1 MPSVAVVGAS
11 GYGGTELLRLLDR
24 HPALEVTALAAAS
37 KAGAEVRTLAPN
49 IPAASSPDSERGER
63 ILDPVDLE
71 ALAAADLV
79 LLGTPDDVSLE
90 IAPALL
96 AAGTR
101 VVDLSGAFR
110 LAAAEFA
117 EWYGRVH
124 GAPEYASDGS
134 TPAVYGLTE
143 HARAQVVDARLV
155 ANPGCYPT
163 ATLLPL
169 IPLMGL
175 IEHEGIVVS
184 AVSGTSGAGRSSR
197 DTLQAAIV
205 HGDVVAYGA
214 PSHRHTAEI
223 EAHAQPGGLATPIVF
238 TPHLVPMSRGILA
251 TISAPL
257 RPGVGQ
263 REIDQALHDAYA
275 SETFVHVLPAG
286 EFPRTKS
293 VHGANSCQ
301 LSAVVDPRT
310 GRVLLT
316 SVIDNL
322 VKGAA
327 GQALQNANLMLGLD
341 ETLGLDV
348 IGVYP

>member
-1 MPSVAVVGAS
+1 VRTIAIVGAS
-11 GYGGTELLRLLDR
+11 GYGGTELLRLLAR
-24 HPALEVTALAAAS
+24 HPEVAVHAV
-37 KAGAEVRTLAPN
+37 AGASSAGAALRTIAPN
-49 IPAASSPDSERGER
+49 IPDHAGGTEVLSE
-63 ILDPVDLE
+63 VDVE
-71 ALAAADLV
+71 GLAAADV
-79 LLGTPDDVSLE
+79 VVLGTPDEVSLE
-90 IAPALL
+90 LAPRLI

-110 LAAAEFA
+110 LDAAGFA
-117 EWYGRVH
+117 AWYGH
-124 GAPEYASDGS
+124 AHTAPQFASDGA

-143 HARAQVVDARLV
+143 HARASLATAALV

-163 ATLLPL
+163 ATLMPL
-169 IPLMGL
+169 IPIAGL
-175 IEHEGIVVS
+175 LEPAGIVVS

-197 DTLQAAIV
+197 PDLQAAVV

-223 EAHAQPGGLATPIVF
+223 EAHLAPGGWSEPVVF

-251 TISAPL
+251 TISAVL
-257 RPGVGQ
+257 RPGT
-263 REIDQALHDAYA
+263 RATDIEEALRSAYDA
-275 SETFVHVLPAG
+275 EPFVQVLAAG
-286 EFPRTKS
+286 EFPRTKA
-293 VHGANSCQ
+293 VHGANTCQ

-310 GRVLLT
+310 GRVLVT

-327 GQALQNANLMLGLD
+327 GQALQNVNVMLGLE
-341 ETLGLDV
+341 ETLGLDT

>member
-24 HPALEVTALAAAS
+24 HPSLTVSVLAAAS
-37 KAGAEVRTLAPN
+37 SAGLSLRSLAPN
-49 IPAASSPDSERGER
+49 IPVADGGGR
-63 ILDPVDLE
+63 ILDAVDVAELS
-71 ALAAADLV
+71 AADV
-79 LLGTPDDVSLE
+79 VILGTPDEVSLE
-90 IAPALL
+90 LAPALL

-110 LAAAEFA
+110 LTAQDFA
-117 EWYGRVH
+117 TWYGRPH
-124 GAPEYASDGS
+124 SAPDLALGGT

-143 HARAQVVDARLV
+143 HARAAVVTARLV

-163 ATLLPL
+163 AALLPL

-175 IEHEGIVVS
+175 VEHAGIVIN
-184 AVSGTSGAGRSSR
+184 AVSGTSGAGRTVKDS
-197 DTLQAAIV
+197 LQAAVV

-214 PSHRHTAEI
+214 PCHRHTAEI
-223 EAHAQPGGLATPIVF
+223 EAHLRPGGPGAPIVF

-257 RPGVGQ
+257 RPGV
-263 REIDQALHDAYA
+263 DQAAIDAALRDAYA
-275 SETFVHVLPAG
+275 AEPFVHVLPSG

-301 LSAVVDPRT
+301 LSAVVDVRT

-327 GQALQNANLMLGLD
+327 GQALQNTNLMLGLD
-341 ETLGLDV
+341 ERLGLDT

>member
-1 MPSVAVVGAS
+1 MPSVAIVGAS
-11 GYGGTELLRLLDR
+11 GYGGTELLRLLSR
-24 HPALEVTALAAAS
+24 HPSLEVSTLAAAS
-37 KAGAEVRTLAPN
+37 SAGAPLRSLAPN
-49 IPAASSPDSERGER
+49 IPASDGGER
-63 ILDPVDLE
+63 ILEAVDLDE
-71 ALAAADLV
+71 LAAADLV
-79 LLGTPDDVSLE
+79 ILGTPDEVSMEL
-90 IAPALL
+90 APALL
-96 AAGTR
+96 AAGAR

-110 LAAAEFA
+110 LASGEF
-117 EWYGRVH
+117 ERWYGRPH
-124 GAPEYASDGS
+124 SAPQLAIDGA
-134 TPAVYGLTE
+134 TPAIYGLTE
-143 HARAQVVDARLV
+143 HARPAIAKAGLV

-163 ATLLPL
+163 ATLLAL

-175 IEHEGIVVS
+175 IEHSGIVVN
-184 AVSGTSGAGRSSR
+184 AVSGTSGAGRTAK

-214 PSHRHTAEI
+214 PSHRHTVEI
-223 EAHAQPGGLATPIVF
+223 EAHITADGIDTPIVF

-257 RPGVGQ
+257 RPGTGQ
-263 REIDQALHDAYA
+263 VEIDDALHAAYE
-275 SETFVHVLPAG
+275 SEPFVHVLPPG

-293 VHGANSCQ
+293 VHGANTCQ

-310 GRVLLT
+310 GRVLL
-316 SVIDNL
+316 SSAIDNL

-341 ETLGLDV
+341 ERLGLDT